1 MALCYD
7 VLCQSSVTIA
17 KKLVLEELLV
27 VELVVDELLI
37 DELLLVEL
45 LLLLVL
51 LLLVL
56 VELVV
61 VPWLFNRRLQACIC
75 FCQICLFH
83 SPSMI
88 TLIVHVE
95 MYVFPSG
102 LILLPFIQFIHSSVV
117 DSCNL

>member
-1 MALCYD
+1 MALSI
-7 VLCQSSVTIA
+7 LNFTT

-45 LLLLVL
+45 LLLVVL

-61 VPWLFNRRLQACIC
+61 VPWLFNRCLPSDHPNRPGRDVRFSLRAHSCSFDSAHPQQC
-75 FCQICLFH
+75 F
-83 SPSMI
+83 
-88 TLIVHVE
+88 
-95 MYVFPSG
+95 
-102 LILLPFIQFIHSSVV
+102 
-117 DSCNL
+117 

>member
-1 MALCYD
+1 

-17 KKLVLEELLV
+17 KKLVLEALLV

-45 LLLLVL
+45 ILLLVL
-51 LLLVL
+51 LLL

>member
-1 MALCYD
+1 MLFF

-51 LLLVL
+51 LVL

-61 VPWLFNRRLQACIC
+61 VPWLFNRHLQACIRL
-75 FCQICLFH
+75 CQISLFH
-83 SPSMI
+83 SPSI
-88 TLIVHVE
+88 
-95 MYVFPSG
+95 
-102 LILLPFIQFIHSSVV
+102 
-117 DSCNL
+117 

>member
-37 DELLLVEL
+37 DELLLV
-45 LLLLVL
+45 L

-61 VPWLFNRRLQACIC
+61 VPWLFNRRLQACIR

>member
-7 VLCQSSVTIA
+7 VLCQSSVTIS

-37 DELLLVEL
+37 
-45 LLLLVL
+45 
-51 LLLVL
+51 VL

-61 VPWLFNRRLQACIC
+61 VPWLFNRRLQACIR